1 MIPANPMQMMQGMMG
16 NVMGNNPMFQ
26 MIQMMQG
33 GANPEQVL
41 EQLAPNNPMVQQ
53 FLPLVRGKSPQQIN
67 TTFRN
72 MCKER
77 GIDADMFDQQCRQ
90 RFRMMK
96 NK

>member
-1 MIPANPMQMMQGMMG
+1 MPVNPMQMMG

-26 MIQMMQG
+26 MLQMMQG

-41 EQLAPNNPMVQQ
+41 EQLASNNPMVQQ
-53 FLPLVRGKSPQQIN
+53 FLPLIRGKNPAQIN
-67 TTFRN
+67 QTYRN

-77 GIDADMFDQQCRQ
+77 GVDPDQFEQQCRQ
-90 RFRMMK
+90 QFRMMK